1 MIIMG
6 GQQRR
11 YICGTYHAGGEH
23 ACPNRSTFARELAER
38 HILEPVINDLL
49 SPAAVAEGIHMMR
62 EERTTVPRPDP
73 PDRELLEL
81 ERLVK
86 IGVLSADTAAP
97 AIAEARK
104 KAEAR
109 RRAEP
114 IAPAPWPSGMARD
127 RNRYARGVAG

>member
-49 SPAAVAEGIHMMR
+49 SPADSNRRSSQEGQ
-62 EERTTVPRPDP
+62 
-73 PDRELLEL
+73 
-81 ERLVK
+81 
-86 IGVLSADTAAP
+86 GAAT
-97 AIAEARK
+97 
-104 KAEAR
+104 
-109 RRAEP
+109 
-114 IAPAPWPSGMARD
+114 G
-127 RNRYARGVAG
+127 